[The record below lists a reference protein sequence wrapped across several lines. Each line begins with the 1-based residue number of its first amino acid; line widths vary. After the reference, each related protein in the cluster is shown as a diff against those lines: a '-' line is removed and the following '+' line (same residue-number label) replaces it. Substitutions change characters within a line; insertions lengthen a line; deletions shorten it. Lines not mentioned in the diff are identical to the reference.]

1 MRKHGKSAAND
12 PNLNAVLNSGV
23 GTACL
28 VGKTWDFHVKN
39 ALRISLKQNLEM
51 IDDTISYAS
60 RRLDEVMFDAE
71 HFFDGFKNNQD
82 YALESIKQA
91 YQSGAKWI
99 VLCDTMGYFTF

>member
-1 MRKHGKSAAND
+1 
-12 PNLNAVLNSGV
+12 
-23 GTACL
+23 
-28 VGKTWDFHVKN
+28 
-39 ALRISLKQNLEM
+39 M

-99 VLCDTMGYFTF
+99 VYATQMEVHCLLN